1 MRLYLTSTGWQ
12 CAAWVQVEFL
22 STNVSLLEAELAT
35 KRRLAEEQQAK
46 YSTRIRLTSKSW
58 EHEHLRRRSWRT
70 RERHS
75 AQQRGTRRSQRRH
88 YREAHARS
96 YLT

>member
-1 MRLYLTSTGWQ
+1 MRLHLTSTGWQ

-46 YSTRIRLTSKSW
+46 YATWIRSSPKSW
-58 EHEHLRRRSWRT
+58 EHEHLRRWSWRM

-75 AQQRGTRRSQRRH
+75 AQQRRTRRS
-88 YREAHARS
+88 
-96 YLT
+96 